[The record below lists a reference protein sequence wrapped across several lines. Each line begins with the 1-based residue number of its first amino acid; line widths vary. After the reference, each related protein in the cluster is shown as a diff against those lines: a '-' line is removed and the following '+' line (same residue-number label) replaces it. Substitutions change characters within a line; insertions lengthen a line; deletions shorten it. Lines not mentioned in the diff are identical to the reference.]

1 MENPYDFRKR
11 LDVVHLPGKRDPG
24 AQPQDS
30 ETVLNSTWQI
40 IDESGES
47 LYALA
52 DLLEFLRISMDLDL
66 ELEQSGSPAGVI
78 RLKSGFKGPSRS
90 YRYSC
95 SEKEIVIDGADSR
108 GVLAGVFHLQD
119 LMKLREA
126 PFLKKCPAKESIP
139 LFPLRMVHSGYGID
153 LFPDSQLAQI
163 AHAGFTAI
171 LLFAGGVN
179 ITKSGETLDFHELCI
194 RAGGYGLD
202 VYLYNYIHF
211 NKHPDEPGAEAYY
224 EEQWGSFFKACPL
237 VKGIVLVGESC
248 QFPSRDPHL
257 AEYGY
262 SKKHHLTAIKPTSG
276 WWPCCDYPDLLHML
290 IKTMKRYNPEAE
302 LIYWTYNNAAAPE
315 KDRLELIRKLP
326 EGITLE
332 VTFETFENIELNGVT
347 ETIVDYTLGFVG
359 PSHVFRGEAA
369 VAAERG
375 MKLYTMSDTA
385 GLTWDVGVIPY
396 QPVPQQ
402 WAARMEALVEA
413 QERWNLSGLM
423 ENHHFGWWPSVIT
436 DYARLRFRSDAEAP
450 ETILRRLAVR
460 DFSDQTAEQVL
471 GIWKLWSEATAL
483 FPTPI
488 EDQYGASR
496 VGPSYPFLF
505 HPKIRRTLANEHL
518 NIPELEPSSNG
529 NRIIFPR
536 YAPIE
541 DETGISPGIIRFKA
555 ECQVLEKIIALWDDG
570 IGKMEAVIARIPE
583 RKRPEARRM
592 LGIAKFTRNT
602 QRTVLHAKNWWLTN
616 VRLLPED
623 NPEKVFALLDR
634 LKAIIALEKTNV
646 LDTVPLT
653 EADSRLGWE
662 PTMGYMT
669 DKAHLIWKMKQLE
682 NLEAYDLEVY
692 RKMFQARFT
701 LGAACR

>member
-11 LDVVHLPGKRDPG
+11 LDAVHVPGKRDPG
-24 AQPQDS
+24 ALPQAA
-30 ETVLNSTWQI
+30 ETVLNSKWQI
-40 IDESGES
+40 IDESGEGG
-47 LYALA
+47 YALA
-52 DLLEFLRISMDLDL
+52 DLQDFLRISL
-66 ELEQSGSPAGVI
+66 ELELEHTGSPAGVI
-78 RLKSGFKGPSRS
+78 RLKKGFLGPSRS
-90 YRYSC
+90 FRYSC
-95 SEKEIVIDGADSR
+95 SEKEIVIEGADSR
-108 GVLAGVFHLQD
+108 GILAGVFYLQD

-126 PFLKKCPAKESIP
+126 PFLKQCPAKESLP
-139 LFPLRMVHSGYGID
+139 MFSVRMVHSGYGLD
-153 LFPDSQLAQI
+153 LFPDSQLEQI

-171 LLFAGGVN
+171 LVFAGGVN
-179 ITKSGETLDFHELCI
+179 ITKSGETLDFNALCV

-211 NKHPDEPGAEAYY
+211 TKHPDEPGAEAYY
-224 EEQWGSFFKACPL
+224 EEQWGSFFKASPL

-248 QFPSRDPHL
+248 QFPSRDPNL

-290 IKTMKRYNPEAE
+290 LKTMRRYNPDAE

-315 KDRLELIRKLP
+315 KDRLKLIRRLP

-332 VTFETFENIELNGVT
+332 VTFETFENVLLNGVT
-347 ETIVDYTLGFVG
+347 ETIVDYTLGFAG
-359 PSHVFRGEAA
+359 PSRVFRGEAG

-375 MKLYTMSDTA
+375 MKLYTMSNTA

-402 WAARMEALVEA
+402 WAARMEALVAA

-436 DYARLRFRSDAEAP
+436 DYARLRFRSDAEDP
-450 ETILRRLAVR
+450 DTILRRLAAR
-460 DFSDQTAEQVL
+460 DFSEQTAGEVL
-471 GIWKLWSEATAL
+471 EIWKLWSEATAL

-505 HPKIRRTLANEHL
+505 LPKIRRTLANKHL
-518 NIPELEPSSNG
+518 NLPELEPSSNG
-529 NRIIFPR
+529 NGIVFPS

-541 DETGISPGIIRFKA
+541 DDTGISPGILRFKA
-555 ECQVLEKIIALWDDG
+555 ESEVLERMIALWGEG
-570 IGKMEAVIARIPE
+570 IVRMEAVIASIPE
-583 RKRPEARRM
+583 RKRQEAGRM

-602 QRTVLHAKNWWLTN
+602 LRTIFHVKNWWLTN
-616 VRLLPED
+616 VRLLGEVD
-623 NPEKVFALLDR
+623 PEKVFALLDR
-634 LKAIIALEKTNV
+634 LKEIIALEKGNV
-646 LDTVPLT
+646 LDTVPLV

-662 PTMGYMT
+662 PTMGYMA
-669 DKAHLIWKMKQLE
+669 DRAHLLWKMEQLE
-682 NLEAYDLEVY
+682 NLQTYDLDVY
-692 RKMFQARFT
+692 RKMFQN
-701 LGAACR
+701 